1 MTRALLAADLGAQ
14 SGRVVLGRFDGER
27 LSVSEVLRFPNVPV
41 EVRGTLHWDVLR
53 LYDGVLEGIQAGARE
68 AGGAV
73 ASVGVDTWGVD
84 FALLDRRGRLVQ
96 NPVHHRDA
104 RSERGMASVLARVP
118 ARELYERTG
127 IQLMPINT
135 VFQLGALVADSDPV
149 LETAET
155 LLLLPDLL
163 HHWLGGV
170 AACERTNATTTACF
184 DPRADGWSIELLE
197 RLGIRPRLFPDV
209 VPPGTD
215 LGPVGDDVAERT
227 GLRGARVVAP
237 ATHDT
242 ASAVAAVPFRE
253 AGAAYVSAGTW
264 SLVGVELPGPLIDDR
279 TFEANLTNEGGVDG
293 TVRLLRNVAG
303 LWLLHE
309 SRRAW
314 ALRGEEYG
322 FDELVRLAAEAP
334 AGGPLIDPNDP
345 SFAAPGDM
353 PRRIAEFCEGTGQ
366 QPPLEPGEVVRC
378 VLESLALKHREVVE
392 LLEHATGNAPAEIH
406 MVGGG
411 ARNPLLCRWTA
422 DSTGRL
428 VLAGPE
434 EATAI
439 GNLVV
444 QAIALGELAS
454 LEEAREV
461 VRQSFPPVEYEPSG
475 REPWDE
481 AYSRFRLLGEQAVAA

>member
-1 MTRALLAADLGAQ
+1 VSRALLAADLGAQ
-14 SGRVVLGRFDGER
+14 SGRVVLGRFDGDR
-27 LSVSEVLRFPNVPV
+27 LSVSEVHRFPNVPV

-53 LYDGVLEGIQAGARE
+53 LYDGVLEGLQAGARE
-68 AGGAV
+68 AGGPV

-84 FALLDRRGRLVQ
+84 FALLDGRGRLLQ
-96 NPVHHRDA
+96 NPVHHRDG

-118 ARELYERTG
+118 ARELYECTG

-135 VFQLGALVADSDPV
+135 VFQLGALVADADPA
-149 LETAET
+149 LEAAET
-155 LLLLPDLL
+155 LLLLPDLV
-163 HHWLGGV
+163 HHWLGGPV
-170 AACERTNATTTACF
+170 ACERTNATTTACF
-184 DPRADGWSIELLE
+184 DPRADGWSAELLE
-197 RLGIRPRLFPDV
+197 RLGIPARLFPNV
-209 VPPGTD
+209 VAPGTD
-215 LGPVGDDVAERT
+215 LGPVRDDVAERT
-227 GLRGARVVAP
+227 GLRGGRVVAP

-242 ASAVAAVPFRE
+242 ASAVAAVPFRQL
-253 AGAAYVSAGTW
+253 GAAYVSAGTW
-264 SLVGVELPGPLIDDR
+264 SLVGVELHEPLIGDR

-303 LWLLHE
+303 LWLLNE

-314 ALRGEEYG
+314 ALGGDEYG
-322 FDELVRLAAEAP
+322 FDELVRLADEAP
-334 AGGPLIDPNDP
+334 AGGALIDPNDP

-353 PRRIAEFCEGTGQ
+353 PRRIGEYCERTGQ
-366 QPPLEPGEVVRC
+366 RPPVEPGEFVRC
-378 VLESLALKHREVVE
+378 ILESLALKHREVLE
-392 LLEHATGNAPAEIH
+392 LLEHATGSAPAEIH
-406 MVGGG
+406 VVGGG

-422 DSTGRL
+422 AATGRL

-454 LEEAREV
+454 LEQAREL
-461 VRQSFPPVEYEPSG
+461 VRRSFPPVEYEPSD
-475 REPWDE
+475 REAWDE